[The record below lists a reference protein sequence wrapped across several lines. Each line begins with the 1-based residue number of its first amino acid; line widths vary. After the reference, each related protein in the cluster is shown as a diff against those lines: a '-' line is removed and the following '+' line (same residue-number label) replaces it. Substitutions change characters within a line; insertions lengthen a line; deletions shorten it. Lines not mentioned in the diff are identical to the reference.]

1 MALDPIKISDYDEL
15 AAEPAAGDLFIIV
28 DISEAADID
37 KTKHIKYS
45 NLVSTRHTV
54 GVPVTSPLQAV
65 ATGDGKA
72 YLPIPTDY
80 DGMNLVDAQ
89 ASVSTQSTSGLP
101 TVQVHNLSG
110 AADMLSTRI
119 TIDENEYTSYTA
131 DDVSVIDA
139 ANDDV
144 AEGDMLRIDVDV
156 AGTGTKGL
164 TVLLS
169 FEEP

>member
-15 AAEPAAGDLFIIV
+15 AAEPAAGDLFVIV

-45 NLVSTRHTV
+45 NLVPTRHTV
-54 GVPVTSPLQAV
+54 GVPVTSPLQLV
-65 ATGDGKA
+65 TTGDGKA

-89 ASVSTQSTSGLP
+89 ASVSDPASAAIV
-101 TVQVHNLSG
+101 TVQIHNLTG
-110 AADMLSTRI
+110 AADMLTTRI
-119 TIDENEYTSYTA
+119 TIDATEYTSYTA
-131 DDVSVIDA
+131 ANASVIDA

-144 AEGDMLRIDVDV
+144 SEGDMLRFDVDV
-156 AGTGTKGL
+156 DGDDAKGL
-164 TVLLS
+164 TILCS
-169 FEEP
+169 FEKP